1 MVGLTCGSW
10 QGKPRLAT
18 GVGTSGK
25 KSARPSP
32 RASSP
37 RSSEHSFTA
46 VALQPSIDNQ
56 FYSLLRAAAVRRER
70 ITAPWEES
78 KAVDAA
84 VQEQEAQV
92 EAARNAAAAKR
103 LADVEDGVQ
112 SLLELTR
119 GADGVM
125 VDYDFDA
132 SDDDD
137 ASSDDDDAGASH
149 SNASVRPNV
158 WLCTCASGLNS
169 PRHVVVPITCADGA
183 PGVQSTQWQGPTQS
197 PSVSHCH

>member
-1 MVGLTCGSW
+1 MARLVE
-10 QGKPRLAT
+10 GKGTLLLEPPRRRPWT
-18 GVGTSGK
+18 RVRGRFEGK
-25 KSARPSP
+25 
-32 RASSP
+32 
-37 RSSEHSFTA
+37 
-46 VALQPSIDNQ
+46 L
-56 FYSLLRAAAVRRER
+56 
-70 ITAPWEES
+70 
-78 KAVDAA
+78 
-84 VQEQEAQV
+84 

-169 PRHVVVPITCADGA
+169 PRHAMVPTTCADGA
-183 PGVQSTQWQGPTQS
+183 PGVQPT
-197 PSVSHCH
+197 